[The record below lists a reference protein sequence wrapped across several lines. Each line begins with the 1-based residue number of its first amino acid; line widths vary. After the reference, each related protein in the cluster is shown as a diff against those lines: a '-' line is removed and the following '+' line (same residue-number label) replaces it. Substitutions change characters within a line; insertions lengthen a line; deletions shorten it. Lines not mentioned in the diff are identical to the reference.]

1 MTFTLQ
7 GRDRLSS
14 VMDGA
19 GDSAGK
25 LSKALALVGSAI
37 PAAAA
42 LAPLI
47 AGTGAAAVAVAAY
60 GVAIGP
66 QVAAMSEAVEAEKKY
81 QDAVE
86 QSGRNSAEA
95 AEASAEYARQM
106 AKLPPATREAAASLM
121 VFKDEYKDWSDA
133 LSGDTMGPFIKG
145 LALASAALPKLTP
158 LVKSSSRELDRF
170 MTIVGGTMA
179 TPGFDRVSD
188 KFADFA
194 DVSLRKANDGLVS
207 LLRSLDG
214 DVGRGLEQFLDYAR
228 DQGPLV
234 GETFK
239 NIGEAAINLLA
250 AAADTGVGVLQLANA
265 FAQVVA
271 ALPPGFLTVLMQ
283 TAIAIKAVSIAIA
296 AVKLAA
302 GGMLIVR
309 TQIAAAG
316 TAALGSATA
325 MGALRAA
332 FMAMS
337 LAART
342 AVAATG
348 IGLLVIGLMKLSDA
362 GKSTPPN
369 VEKLTTSLA
378 KLGDSGKLSGE
389 GLRVLGEDMDK
400 LRDAAQ
406 TLAEPS
412 TTQKIEAFFDVF
424 GTGGG
429 PDAKEAA
436 KVIKS
441 VDESLASMVAGGKAD
456 LAAASLKR
464 LTKGMD
470 SAQLKEF
477 NSKLVD
483 YKAKL
488 ADAALE
494 ADLAAEA
501 QGLFGAQAQ
510 QVQAK
515 LAAQQASADGL
526 AQSINALSNAAL
538 AARGGLRG
546 MEAAIDAAS
555 EAINKNGKTLDNN
568 TAAGRANNQALDD
581 IASSTIKAAEA
592 AEANGASHATVN
604 GIYDRGHEKIVK
616 LTTGI
621 KGNEAAAKKL
631 ADQIL
636 KTPDK
641 TARVKGNLEDL
652 EDKLRKAKAEL
663 KKVPDSRKASVRA
676 NINDLEAKLKQARN
690 KLAGIDGTTAYTYVK
705 TIYSPPGHAGPG
717 GIPNF
722 ATGGIVGF
730 PTGGPVRGP
739 GTGTSD
745 SILAR
750 LSNGEYVIP
759 AKQVDEYGQPFFDAL
774 RNGRLGRA
782 LPTTASTRP
791 AYAGAPATR
800 GRASASSSV
809 NATFNIASMD
819 PVAVGREVQ
828 RVLLRLKRDHGI
840 NVTLGVG

>member
-1 MTFTLQ
+1 MTTMTFTLQ
-7 GRDRLSS
+7 GRDQLSR

-66 QVAAMSEAVEAEKKY
+66 QIAAMSEAVEAEKKY

-95 AEASAEYARQM
+95 AEASAEYSRQM
-106 AKLPPATREAAASLM
+106 AKLPPATQEAAAALM

-133 LSGDTMGPFIKG
+133 LAGDTMGPFVKG
-145 LALASAALPKLTP
+145 LALAEAALPRLTP
-158 LVKSSSRELDRF
+158 LVHSSSRELDRF
-170 MTIVGGTMA
+170 MTLIGGTMA
-179 TPGFDRVSD
+179 TPGLDRAAG

-194 DVSLRKANDGLVS
+194 DVSLRKANDGLVH
-207 LLRSLDG
+207 LLRSMDG
-214 DVGRGLEQFLDYAR
+214 DVGRGLEEFLDYAR
-228 DQGPLV
+228 AQGPLV

-239 NIGEAAINLLA
+239 NIAEAAINLLA

-283 TAIAIKAVSIAIA
+283 TAIAVKAISIAIA

-309 TQIAAAG
+309 TQLAASG
-316 TAALGSATA
+316 VAALGASTA
-325 MGALRAA
+325 MGSLRAA

-362 GKSTPPN
+362 GKKTPPD

-389 GLRVLGEDMDK
+389 GLRVLGKDMDK

-424 GTGGG
+424 GSGGG
-429 PDAKEAA
+429 PEAKEAA
-436 KVIKS
+436 KVIKG
-441 VDESLASMVAGGKAD
+441 VDEALASMVQGGKAE
-456 LAAASLKR
+456 LAAAAIER
-464 LTKGMD
+464 MTKGMD
-470 SAQLKEF
+470 STQLREF
-477 NSKLVD
+477 NGGLEK
-483 YKAKL
+483 YKAAV
-488 ADAALE
+488 ADAKFE
-494 ADLAAEA
+494 SELAAQA
-501 QGLFGAQAQ
+501 QGVFGAQAQ

-526 AQSINALSNAAL
+526 SQSINALSNAAL
-538 AARGGLRG
+538 MARGGMRG
-546 MEAAIDAAS
+546 LEAAVDAAT
-555 EAINKNGKTLDNN
+555 AAAKKNGRTLDEG
-568 TAAGRANNQALDD
+568 TEKGRANNQALDD
-581 IASSTIKAAEA
+581 LAAATMKAAEA
-592 AEANGASHATVN
+592 ADANGASHATVN
-604 GIYDRGHEKIVK
+604 GIYDQGKAKLIASMVAMGKTRGE
-616 LTTGI
+616 
-621 KGNEAAAKKL
+621 AKKL

-636 KTPDK
+636 VTPDK
-641 TARVKGNLEDL
+641 TARLKGNMADL
-652 EDKLRKAKAEL
+652 EDKLRKARAKLKA
-663 KKVPDSRKASVRA
+663 VPDSRKASVRA
-676 NINDLEAKLKQARN
+676 NINDLESKLKQARN

-705 TIYSPPGHAGPG
+705 TIYSPKGHTGPG
-717 GIPNF
+717 GIP
-722 ATGGIVGF
+722 AHAE
-730 PTGGPVRGP
+730 GGPVRGP

-745 SILAR
+745 SILSF

-759 AKQVDEYGQPFFDAL
+759 AAKVSEYGQPFFDAI
-774 RNGRLGRA
+774 RNGSLSRA
-782 LPTTASTRP
+782 LPVTASTRP
-791 AYAGAPATR
+791 AYAGRPVTR
-800 GRASASSSV
+800 GRAGVGSI

-819 PVAVGREVQ
+819 PIAVGREVQ

-840 NVTLGVG
+840 NINLGVG